1 MVTEQKQGQ
10 VIYALIALTHKQTN
24 SGIYF
29 GECATDEPLPENA
42 SQNNI
47 IFAQSLFMRIQE
59 HRAMLNFLWLHNHYN
74 VLQYEAHQYGIW

>member
-1 MVTEQKQGQ
+1 MHGNRAETRASH
-10 VIYALIALTHKQTN
+10 IRINSTNTQTN
-24 SGIYF
+24 KF
-29 GECATDEPLPENA
+29 CATDEPLPENA